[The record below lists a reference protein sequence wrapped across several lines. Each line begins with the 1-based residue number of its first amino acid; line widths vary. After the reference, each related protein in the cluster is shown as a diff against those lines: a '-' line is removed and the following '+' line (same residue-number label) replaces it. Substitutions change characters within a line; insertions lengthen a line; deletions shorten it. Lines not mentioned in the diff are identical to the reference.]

1 MRHFF
6 AGAVVL
12 ALLQG
17 CAAETERREDRGKPV
32 IQAYEDPLVR
42 SRLIEKTESPDDEED
57 APTEEQARLD
67 SLEPGDKP
75 QGGSDEDGLWM
86 KMARWEEDLST
97 SGEVVE
103 DPELLAYVRGLA
115 CRLAGPHCPHIR
127 VYVIS
132 RPGFNARMAP
142 NGAMEIWTGGLLR
155 LRSEAELAAM
165 IGHELGHYLRRHAI
179 QRLRSTR
186 TKIASFLEGH
196 AGTGTARAGY
206 RDLLGSLS
214 GFSRSNE
221 READG
226 YGLQVLAEAGY
237 EPKAVSELWRRVHA
251 EFKTVEVYRNRSAFY
266 ATHPLS
272 EERAEI
278 LAELAEDV
286 RAKMAAEPVS
296 GRDAYLAMI
305 RPRRAGYLRDELDQR
320 QFEQAEALLDGLLA
334 DDDPNPAE
342 LHYFKGEIHRLR
354 DDAGDPR
361 KALRSYDTAMAA
373 AGEAPPELHRSRG
386 LLLRRMGKGSAAAA
400 ALAAYLEAV
409 PDAPD
414 RALVADLIASLEG
427 Q

>member
-1 MRHFF
+1 MRRFF
-6 AGAVVL
+6 AGAVIL

-17 CAAETERREDRGKPV
+17 CAAETEQREDRGKPV

-42 SRLIEKTESPDDEED
+42 SRLIEKTESRGDEAD
-57 APTEEQARLD
+57 APTEAQPRLD

-75 QGGSDEDGLWM
+75 SAGSDEDGLWM
-86 KMARWEEDLST
+86 KMDRWEEDLST
-97 SGEVVE
+97 SGQLVD
-103 DPELLAYVRGLA
+103 DPELVAYVRDLA

-127 VYVIS
+127 VYVIT

-165 IGHELGHYLRRHAI
+165 IGHELGHYLRRHSV

-186 TKIASFLEGH
+186 NKIASFLEGH

-206 RDLLGSLS
+206 RDLVGSLS

-237 EPKAVSELWRRVHA
+237 EPKAVSELWRRVNA
-251 EFKTVEVYRNRSAFY
+251 EFETVEAYRNRSAFY

-286 RAKMAAEPVS
+286 RAKMATEPVP

-305 RPRRAGYLRDELDQR
+305 QPRRAGYLRDELDQR
-320 QFEQAEALLDGLLA
+320 QFEQVEVLLDGLLE

-342 LHYFKGEIHRLR
+342 LYYFKGEIYRLR
-354 DDAGDPR
+354 DDAGDLQ
-361 KALRSYDTAMAA
+361 KALSSYDTAAAA
-373 AGEAPPELHRSRG
+373 AGAAPPELHRSRG
-386 LLLRRMGKGSAAAA
+386 LLLRRMARAPAAAA

-414 RALVADLIASLEG
+414 RALVTDLIASLEG